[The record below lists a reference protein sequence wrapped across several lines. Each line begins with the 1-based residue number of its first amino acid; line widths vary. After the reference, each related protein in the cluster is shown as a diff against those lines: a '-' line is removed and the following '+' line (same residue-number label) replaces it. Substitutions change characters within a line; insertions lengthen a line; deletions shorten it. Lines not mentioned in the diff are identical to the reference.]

1 MARGQPSH
9 LGAAVRLVVAGARR
23 RGRNPANAQR
33 APARKLA
40 VERDGLVARVAQLR
54 RYLAATR
61 GDPSAAGTEPLPPGY
76 AAIWE
81 TGLTLEL
88 LALEGMPFP
97 SRGIVHLASELVVI
111 RPLQVGD
118 SVRARLELE
127 RIEAHSRGAVL
138 VLRFRSWTR
147 PGILCQENHSRYL
160 LPGIAPPPW
169 TAHQMPPGEA
179 AAPERRL
186 PGDWQ
191 EVSSWDLS
199 AGAGLRYAR
208 ASGDYNPVHLWPWS
222 ARLLGFSRPILH
234 GHCTLAMVS
243 HELTRITGKVPR
255 KVSGRF
261 RTPLELP
268 ASVHLEVAGEL
279 ETGSVPVRLRGA
291 AQRGRP
297 FLEGL
302 WVGA

>member
-9 LGAAVRLVVAGARR
+9 LGAVARLMWVGARR
-23 RGRNPANAQR
+23 RGKNTGSAQR

-40 VERDGLVARVAQLR
+40 VERDGLVASVSHLR

-61 GDPSAAGTEPLPPGY
+61 GEVTAAETQPIPPGY

-127 RIEAHSRGAVL
+127 RIDAHSRGAVL
-138 VLRFRSWTR
+138 VLRFRCWNRAGVLS
-147 PGILCQENHSRYL
+147 QENYSRYL

-169 TAHQMPPGEA
+169 TAHQPNPAEA
-179 AAPERRL
+179 AAGRKLSGE
-186 PGDWQ
+186 WQ
-191 EVSSWDLS
+191 EISSWDLT
-199 AGAGLRYAR
+199 ARAGLRYAR

-243 HELTRITGKVPR
+243 HELTRATGKQPR

-268 ASVHLEVAGEL
+268 AKVHLEVAGQL
-279 ETGSVPVRLRGA
+279 ESGSVPVRLRGA
-291 AQRGRP
+291 AKRGRP